1 MDVAKLNLEHER
13 EQAAVQTEGKRA
25 LDGERVLERG
35 VPDEQLQNLI
45 EQLEN
50 EHPQ

>member
-1 MDVAKLNLEHER
+1 MAKLNLEHER
-13 EQAAVQTEGKRA
+13 EQVAVQTEGKRA
-25 LDGERVLERG
+25 LERG

>member
-1 MDVAKLNLEHER
+1 MDVSKSNLEHER

-25 LDGERVLERG
+25 LERG

-50 EHPQ
+50 EHAQ